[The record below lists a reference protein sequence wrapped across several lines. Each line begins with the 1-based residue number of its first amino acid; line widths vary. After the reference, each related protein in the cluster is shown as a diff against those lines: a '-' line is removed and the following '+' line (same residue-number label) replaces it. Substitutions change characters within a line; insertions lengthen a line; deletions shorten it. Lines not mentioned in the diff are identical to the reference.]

1 MRRRFDTEGAD
12 PRLAENEP
20 AGSHRR
26 VIRSEYHIDLR
37 RRSRQKSIFDS
48 MSLRRWPI
56 FCRSNELGERLRLTL
71 VGGV

>member
-26 VIRSEYHIDLR
+26 VIRSEYHIDLS

-48 MSLRRWPI
+48 MSLRR
-56 FCRSNELGERLRLTL
+56 
-71 VGGV
+71 